1 MEKVVK
7 ILVTLILIILF
18 TLLFFVLDFG
28 FSFNHVSQI
37 IQPLIFATTAAICI
51 LYPYYKKPILF
62 ISQVL
67 LFLMVV
73 TYLIKMLD
81 FSNWIGS
88 LGFGMLFITIF
99 SYLPQIFKR
108 GYIEKF

>member
-1 MEKVVK
+1 MEKTVK
-7 ILVTLILIILF
+7 ILVFLILIIFF
-18 TLLFFVLDFG
+18 TLIFFVLDFG
-28 FSFNHVSQI
+28 FSFNHISQV

-62 ISQVL
+62 VSQVP
-67 LFLMVV
+67 LFLMIV

-99 SYLPQIFKR
+99 SYLPQIFKK